1 MGSACAVRAGER
13 IDALAEPL
21 VELTGGAFR
30 AHAAGGYHAEL
41 HADAAVLWRR
51 DAAALSVGV
60 ARLDVVAHAR
70 REAIRTDEQVEA
82 LALPVVEDQVDAV
95 LVLVDG
101 DELPAEPH
109 LGLRLGLGFGARAR
123 VWGQGW
129 G

>member
-1 MGSACAVRAGER
+1 MVR
-13 IDALAEPL
+13 
-21 VELTGGAFR
+21 
-30 AHAAGGYHAEL
+30 
-41 HADAAVLWRR
+41 
-51 DAAALSVGV
+51 GV

-109 LGLRLGLGFGARAR
+109 LGLGLGRGCGARAR

-129 G
+129 GKG

>member
-1 MGSACAVRAGER
+1 MER
-13 IDALAEPL
+13 
-21 VELTGGAFR
+21 TGGALR

-109 LGLRLGLGFGARAR
+109 LGLGLGRGCGARAR

-129 G
+129 GKG